1 MRHWRGLMGITA
13 VAFGAAMV
21 PGTGCVF
28 GVDYNDCAEYPGAV
42 CDGGTGGSGGDEPPE
57 PCEADPREDPG
68 AVSEACGV
76 FAQAGAAEGG
86 EGTRQRPYG
95 SLQEAIEKA
104 AAEGKRVYACAE
116 GEAAFE
122 ESVKVEAGLE
132 VIGSFD
138 CAGWTLEAGKKS
150 AIAGPADKVA
160 LTLGEGAEGAVVEG
174 FAIRAADAK
183 QEGGSSIG
191 VVVAAVEAELAEVEV
206 TAGNGKDGARGTTP
220 EEAPVAGASAEA
232 GSASNACVAD
242 NAVLGGAGG
251 VTSCEDG
258 ETAGGRGG
266 LGGVGETDE
275 GNGQTGEDGGPVPEE
290 NPLGDG
296 LGGVG
301 QTDLSD
307 PNGRCRQGNNGR
319 DGTAGPAGTGGTGAT
334 LALTGLSGG
343 DGAPGMTGGRGQ
355 GGGGGGG
362 AKAGQFCKVG
372 PDILDGVGASGGGGG
387 AGGCGGKGGGGGQA
401 GGSSVGIVS
410 LGNRLKLTGVT
421 VAVGKGGNGGA
432 GAAGQNGASGGNGA
446 AGGTASTTP
455 PSKAGCDGGK
465 GGAGG
470 PGGAGGGGRGGYA
483 VGMAYAVTPGEAP
496 AVQFAAGT
504 AGTGGDAGPGGAP
517 ENAGAPG
524 SEGSCWDFAMQSPCG
539 E

>member
-13 VAFGAAMV
+13 MAFGAAMV

-28 GVDYNDCAEYPGAV
+28 GVDYNDCAEYPGGV
-42 CDGGTGGSGGDEPPE
+42 CGGGTGGSGGEEPPD
-57 PCEADPREDPG
+57 PCEADPREDPSV
-68 AVSEACGV
+68 VSEGCGV
-76 FAQAGAAEGG
+76 FARAGAEEGG

-104 AAEGKRVYACAE
+104 TAEGKRVYACAE

-132 VIGSFD
+132 VIGSFA
-138 CAGWTLEAGKKS
+138 CAGWTLEAGRKS
-150 AIAGPADKVA
+150 ALAGPADQVA
-160 LTLGEGAEGAVVEG
+160 LTLGEGAEGARVEG

-183 QEGGSSIG
+183 QDGGSSIG
-191 VVVAAVEAELAEVEV
+191 VVVADVEAELAEVEV

-232 GSASNACVAD
+232 GGASNACVAE
-242 NAVLGGAGG
+242 NAVLGGAAG

-266 LGGVGETDE
+266 LGGSGETDE
-275 GNGQTGEDGGPVPEE
+275 GNGQVGEDGGPVPEE
-290 NPLGDG
+290 NPMRKG

-301 QTDLSD
+301 ETASQDCE
-307 PNGRCRQGNNGR
+307 RGNDGKS
-319 DGTAGPAGTGGTGAT
+319 GTAGPAGVGGTGAT

-343 DGAPGMTGGRGQ
+343 DGDAGKTGGRGQ

-362 AKAGQFCKVG
+362 AKAGLFCKLG
-372 PDILDGVGASGGGGG
+372 PDTIDGVGASGGGGG

-421 VAVGKGGNGGA
+421 IAVGKGGNGGA
-432 GAAGQNGASGGNGA
+432 GAAGQSGAAGGNGA
-446 AGGTASTTP
+446 AGGTASGTA
-455 PSKAGCDGGK
+455 PSRPGCQGGN
-465 GGAGG
+465 GGLGG

-483 VGMAYAVTPGEAP
+483 VGVAYAVTPSEAP

-504 AGTGGDAGPGGAP
+504 PGLGGNAGPGGAM
-517 ENAGAPG
+517 ETAGAPG
-524 SEGSCWDFAMQSPCG
+524 SDGSCWDFAKRSPCG
-539 E
+539 G

>member
-13 VAFGAAMV
+13 VVAGAAMV

-28 GVDYNDCAEYPGAV
+28 GVDYSDCAEYPGAA
-42 CDGGTGGSGGDEPPE
+42 CGGGSGGSGGEEPPD

-95 SLQEAIEKA
+95 SLQEAIERA

-116 GEAAFE
+116 GEAAFS

-132 VIGSFD
+132 VIGSFA
-138 CAGWTLEAGKKS
+138 CAGWTLQEGKKS
-150 AIAGPADKVA
+150 AIAGPADQVA
-160 LTLGEGAEGAVVEG
+160 LTIGEGAAGARVEG

-183 QEGGSSIG
+183 QAGGSSIG
-191 VVVAAVEAELAEVEV
+191 VVVAAVEAELAEMTV
-206 TAGNGKDGARGTTP
+206 TAGHGMDGARGTTP
-220 EEAPVAGASAEA
+220 GEAPAAGASAEA

-258 ETAGGRGG
+258 ETAGGSGG
-266 LGGVGETDE
+266 LGGITETDE
-275 GNGQTGEDGGPVPEE
+275 GNGQVGADGGPVPEE
-290 NPLGDG
+290 NPESYG
-296 LGGVG
+296 LGGRG
-301 QTDLSD
+301 QTDAA
-307 PNGRCRQGNNGR
+307 GTCRRGE
-319 DGTAGPAGTGGTGAT
+319 DGAPGAAGPAGTGGTGAT

-343 DGAPGMTGGRGQ
+343 DGAAGSTGGRGQ

-362 AKAGQFCKVG
+362 AKAGMFCPVG
-372 PDILDGVGASGGGGG
+372 QDIVAGVGASGGGGG

-410 LGNRLKLTGVT
+410 LGNRLKLTGMT
-421 VAVGKGGNGGA
+421 IAVGKAGNGGA
-432 GAAGQNGASGGNGA
+432 GAAGQNGATGGSGATGGA
-446 AGGTASTTP
+446 ASSTP

-483 VGMAYAVTPGEAP
+483 LGLAYAEAPSEAP

-504 AGTGGDAGPGGAP
+504 PGTGGDAGPGGAL
-517 ENAGAPG
+517 EHAGAPG
-524 SEGSCWDFAMQSPCG
+524 GEGSCWDFAMQSPCG
-539 E
+539 G